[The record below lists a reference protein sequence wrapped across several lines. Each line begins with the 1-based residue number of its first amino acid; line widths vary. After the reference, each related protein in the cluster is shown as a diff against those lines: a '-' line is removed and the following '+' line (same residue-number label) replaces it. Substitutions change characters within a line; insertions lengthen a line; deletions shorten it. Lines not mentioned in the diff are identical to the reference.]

1 MMDYGFG
8 VWGIVSTVV
17 SSLIGGGFVGGFLT
31 VRAQKKKAN
40 AEAKGAEATAESS
53 ELDNVEKA
61 IKIWREM
68 AIAMN
73 AELVSSRSNYQTVV
87 TQVEAL
93 RKEVHQ
99 LNSISTRM
107 LKMLEQITHDNMEK
121 MVCAMKEELEKNTGV
136 HLRDEIQ
143 K

>member
-1 MMDYGFG
+1 MTAFNFPDF
-8 VWGIVSTVV
+8 VSLALN
-17 SSLIGGGFVGGFLT
+17 LIFGGGFLISFLT
-31 VRAQKKKAN
+31 LRSQRKKAG
-40 AEAKGAEATAESS
+40 AEAKGAEATAEGS

-68 AIAMN
+68 ATEMNTELIA
-73 AELVSSRSNYQTVV
+73 SRSNYQTVV

-93 RKEVHQ
+93 GKEVHQ
-99 LNSISTRM
+99 LNTISTRI

-121 MVCAMKEELEKNTGV
+121 MVTAMKDELQKNTGF
-136 HLRDEIQ
+136 HLKDEKQ